1 MTSPLT
7 RHARLHQALTGQA
20 AQQVWRMLLM
30 ALIAAV
36 ACLALTPRPP
46 ESIDLGWD
54 KLNHLA
60 AFTSLAFTA
69 SMAHPDSPRV
79 RLGWLLALV
88 AFGGL
93 IEIGQHFVPGR
104 SGEWPDL
111 LADALGAALGAAVAA
126 AALRAVGSR
135 LPGASRP
142 TS

>member
-7 RHARLHQALTGQA
+7 RHTRLQQALTGKT
-20 AQQVWRMLLM
+20 AQQAWHVLLIV
-30 ALIAAV
+30 LIAAV
-36 ACLALTPRPP
+36 TYLALTPRPP
-46 ESIDLGWD
+46 EGIDLGWD

-79 RLGWLLALV
+79 RLGWLLALL

-93 IEIGQHFVPGR
+93 IEIGQHFVPDR

-111 LADALGAALGAAVAA
+111 IADAVGVALGATVAV
-126 AALRAVGSR
+126 AALRAAGMR
-135 LPGASRP
+135 LPGASR
-142 TS
+142 T